1 MLFCLYLLYS
11 HIKGTAKNRCRPNTK
26 EEEDMLKKTKATIIF
41 ALTAMLAAGSITVAA
56 GKAVAAQGSENLLQ
70 SYGAEKLFYCE
81 TDHDYKYANDC

>member
-1 MLFCLYLLYS
+1 MP
-11 HIKGTAKNRCRPNTK
+11 AKYQGGRRHVK
-26 EEEDMLKKTKATIIF
+26 ENKSNYHF